1 MYVLTPDEKKRMNKL
16 DFNLGG
22 GYCDFLTGVSKQD
35 PSDDKFLFIGL
46 GGKGCSTVAR
56 LKTEVYKQIKC
67 PQGKLKPDSFEYLAI
82 DTDRNALEQLCRS
95 GLGEVGLSNDP
106 DNQEIFEIYDQTLAA
121 LLAEPSRRP
130 ANIASWMNPNLSPTL
145 VGDGAGGIRQAGRG
159 LLFGGRIGD
168 LWNSIQ
174 NKLTNL
180 HDLIIGNQTLSVY
193 VFAGIGGGTGS
204 GMIIDIPYIVRE
216 VAKIAGWNVRVFGY
230 IFLPDTYNVSRV
242 TAPHIE
248 KNSYAALQ
256 EIDSL
261 MNIGMT
267 GNLGEFKAVY
277 DPYHCVNSTENI
289 FKSCILVSGKR
300 GIGQGLVKDPDQFSK
315 RVVIDNVISQ
325 ITATRDNNGQMISG
339 SFLDNQRVA
348 VRIAVDNLVGV
359 PKNAYFQYLGIGIGA
374 VELPL
379 DQMMAYVAK
388 GAVNKIDAGLS
399 NHATDQDVKTFL
411 NNLNMLP
418 DEIGGEILRKSDVP
432 LFQYTKAM
440 KQGVTRDMIK
450 DHRWFKIIQ
459 GLWMEHN
466 AEMYTQWNIMR
477 QACTSIIGERM
488 AREFQQK
495 FISPD
500 CGIRFLNELLSYKRI
515 DDNDKN
521 KINGVLERIKSDYY
535 SGLQGLINGARAQQ
549 KKALD
554 DMQQMESATYWT
566 FPKDMFPYDEYGKAC
581 VNSLIWQDIENL
593 YEEWVRKCLDEAVID
608 LEGKIGEIQKYLSIF
623 NYLKQIVDGNY
634 KTAMG
639 GQMPSHAEY
648 ASQLLDFSQK
658 NNDPNVQA
666 VVDYLD
672 GMLAQKTNA
681 GLVSI
686 FETKLWDSKQRWI
699 DSIEKFNPVQVFVD
713 FLEQEFTPIVNLSL
727 DQFMTMKYR
736 TGNMSQAIQRMCD
749 GLKSNANVLFPSI
762 AQLSLNNLPSNNWL
776 IVPAGGSAISQ
787 GVIAYAGTVANTKIA
802 NSTDRNRIYW
812 YNLTAGIPLF
822 ALPEIHS
829 YEVAYKKNL
838 KKDPGIHLFETVEDN
853 WKDFPLLDNQ
863 SLWSNGYADPSEI
876 AYGQCIQKD
885 TDLFLKTGLIQS
897 YEEPGTGQ
905 IAGYNAYILDDVML
919 EQGKDAILDWCRN
932 TYIKASTQNEK
943 IDTQQ
948 GFVNA
953 LGAFC
958 AEKNHEMREI
968 GLQNNSMQ
976 FAIDNASSLYK
987 AMRMQRFLYKKLCRT
1002 FELYQECKEE
1012 IDRHNEVF
1020 EKNREKQKNTDRFVS
1035 FLKAGIIQMEDKLA
1049 YYEDST
1055 GKQNVFIKYFSLN
1068 ALKKEFCEYYTFE
1081 RFCEVD
1087 GEVLKELDDVYQKFL
1102 KKAEQDDEV
1111 EEAFEAVGGKFKVKA
1126 ENAVKQLNQYTTQED
1141 FAAIG
1146 EADMPDTLINFY
1158 NCMKLYC

>member
-1 MYVLTPDEKKRMNKL
+1 MYVFTPDEKKKMDKL

-22 GYCDFLTGVSKQD
+22 GYCDFLKGVSKPE

-46 GGKGCSTVAR
+46 GGRGCSTLAR
-56 LKTEVYKQIKC
+56 LKTEVHKQIKC

-82 DTDRNALEQLCRS
+82 DTDKNALEQLCGG
-95 GLGEVGLSNDP
+95 GLGEVGLSNDS
-106 DNQEIFEIYDQTLAA
+106 DNQEIFELYDQQLAK
-121 LLAEPSRRP
+121 LIKDRTRRP
-130 ANIASWMNPNLSPTL
+130 ENIASWMNPNLSASL
-145 VGDGAGGIRQAGRG
+145 VGNGAGGIRQAGRG
-159 LLFGGRIGD
+159 LLFGGQIAK
-168 LWNSIQ
+168 LWKTLEA
-174 NKLTNL
+174 KLTKLHALINGSENL
-180 HDLIIGNQTLSVY
+180 IVY
-193 VFAGIGGGTGS
+193 VFAGVGGGTGS
-204 GMIIDIPYIVRE
+204 GTVIDIPYIVR
-216 VAKIAGWNVRVFGY
+216 KIIEDAHWTVKVDGY
-230 IFLPDTYNVSRV
+230 IFLPDTYDITDNTR
-242 TAPHIE
+242 ANAIA
-248 KNSYAALQ
+248 NSYAALQ
-256 EIDSL
+256 EIDLL
-261 MNIGMT
+261 MNMPMNVGV
-267 GNLGEFKAVY
+267 GSFKADY
-277 DPYHCVNSTENI
+277 DTFHKVNSTEKI
-289 FKSCILVSGKR
+289 FDSCVLVSGNR
-300 GIGQGLVKDPDQFSK
+300 GTEGGRVTNPDRFSK

-325 ITATRDNNGQMISG
+325 ITKTTFNKGQMLSS
-339 SFLDNQRVA
+339 SFLDNLEKEVRTAVA
-348 VRIAVDNLVGV
+348 VNGTGY

-388 GAVNKIDAGLS
+388 GAVDKIDAGLN
-399 NHATDQDVKTFL
+399 NHATDQDVNTFL
-411 NNLNMLP
+411 NSLNMLP
-418 DEIGGEILRKSDVP
+418 DEIGGWILQKSEVP
-432 LFQYTKAM
+432 LFSYKKSM

-450 DHRWFKIIQ
+450 DHRWFKNIQ
-459 GLWMEHN
+459 GRWMEHN
-466 AEMYTQWNIMR
+466 AEMHIQWNIMR
-477 QACTSIIGERM
+477 QTCTSEIAERLAM
-488 AREFQQK
+488 EFQKK

-500 CGIRFLNELLSYKRI
+500 YGIRFLNELLSYKRI

-535 SGLQGLINGARAQQ
+535 LVLQGLINGARGKQ
-549 KKALD
+549 KTALE
-554 DMQQMESATYWT
+554 DMQRMENGNYLT
-566 FPKDMFPYDEYGKAC
+566 FPVDMFPYHEYGEAC

-593 YEEWVRKCLDEAVID
+593 YNEWVRKCLDEAVKD

-623 NYLKQIVDGNY
+623 DYLKQIVDGNY

-681 GLVSI
+681 GLVST
-686 FETKLWDSKQRWI
+686 FETKLWKEKQRWI
-699 DSIEKFNPVQVFVD
+699 DSEIDSEKDFDPIQTFVD
-713 FLEQEFTPIVNLSL
+713 FLEREFTPIVSLSL
-727 DQFMTMKYR
+727 NQFLTMKYKVAD
-736 TGNMSQAIQRMCD
+736 MPAAIQKMCD
-749 GLKSNANVLFPSI
+749 ELKDNANVLFPSI
-762 AQLSLNNLPSNNWL
+762 EELPLSRLPSNNWV
-776 IVPAGGSAISQ
+776 IIPAGVETVSA
-787 GVIAYAGTVANTKIA
+787 GVKAYVKNLPEIRVAE
-802 NSTDRNRIYW
+802 STDRNHIYW
-812 YNLTAGIPLF
+812 YNLRAGIPLF
-822 ALPEIHS
+822 SLKDIHA
-829 YEVAYKKNL
+829 YEENYKGFGNEKGL
-838 KKDPGIHLFETVEDN
+838 HLFETESEN
-853 WKDFPLLDNQ
+853 WRDFPLLDNQ
-863 SLWSNGYADPSEI
+863 ALWSDYSDSDEI
-876 AYGQCIQKD
+876 AYVQRIQKD
-885 TDLFLKTGLIQS
+885 VRLFQKAGLIQS
-897 YEEPGTGQ
+897 NKEPKTDK
-905 IAGYNAYILDDVML
+905 IVGYDAYILDDVML
-919 EQGKDAILDWCRN
+919 DRGKDTILNWCRD
-932 TYIKASTQNEK
+932 TYMKASGQ
-943 IDTQQ
+943 IDAEE
-948 GFVNA
+948 GFVEA
-953 LGAFC
+953 LEKFC
-958 AEKNHEMREI
+958 KDNNHQMRKI
-968 GLQNNSMQ
+968 GLENDSMQ
-976 FAIDNASSLYK
+976 FAVNDETNLYK